1 VRINRFIHSEAQT
14 PRALGANICG
24 VLVHTKPEN
33 LARVRG
39 KLAALA
45 GVEIHEEAPDGRL
58 VVTVEDTPTSWAAET
73 IQAFHEI
80 EGVLSAA
87 LVYHHC
93 DESQDRG
100 EVSL

>member
-1 VRINRFIHSEAQT
+1 MRINRFIHAEAEQ

-24 VLVHTKPEN
+24 VLIHARPER
-33 LARVRG
+33 LDAVRRALG
-39 KLAALA
+39 NLA
-45 GVEIHEEAPDGRL
+45 GVEIHQEAPDGRL

-73 IQAFHEI
+73 IKRFHEI

-93 DESQDRG
+93 DESQERG